1 MLAICGLKINYQCI
15 IVRRLARDGSVSRR
29 DESQID
35 LNYYAVLT
43 ACLSWKR
50 NQLTRMLLIAAFYCT
65 LNTQYRIES
74 YVRLIRL
81 L

>member
-29 DESQID
+29 DKSHIN

-50 NQLTRMLLIAAFYCT
+50 NQLTRMLLLTY
-65 LNTQYRIES
+65 Q
-74 YVRLIRL
+74 
-81 L
+81 